1 EPEPDITILR
11 GDRRD
16 YLERHPGPDDVS
28 LVVEVSDST
37 LRRDRGL
44 KKRIYAR
51 ARIPVYWIVNLIDNQ
66 IEVYTEPAGNVEE
79 PDYQR
84 RQDYSSDDDIP
95 VVIAGKEISR
105 LAARELLP

>member
-1 EPEPDITILR
+1 VIEI
-11 GDRRD
+11 
-16 YLERHPGPDDVS
+16 
-28 LVVEVSDST
+28 SDTT

-51 ARIPVYWIVNLIDNQ
+51 AGIQVYWIINLVENCIKT
-66 IEVYTEPAGNVEE
+66 YTEPAGNVEE

-84 RQDYSSDDDIP
+84 RQDCFRDNEIP
-95 VVIAGKEISR
+95 VGIEGRLIGR